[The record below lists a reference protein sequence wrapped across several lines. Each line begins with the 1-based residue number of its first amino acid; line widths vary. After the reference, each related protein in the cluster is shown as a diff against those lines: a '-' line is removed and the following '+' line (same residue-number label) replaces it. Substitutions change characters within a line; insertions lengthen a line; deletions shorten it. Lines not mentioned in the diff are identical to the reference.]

1 MLYELE
7 SPPYAQKPATAT
19 TNKLKIS
26 SLSETN
32 HTNNTNTNNISA
44 PKPVLNGIGFTSN
57 KVYGPELPPARLE
70 KTENGNVSST
80 NGDSKL
86 SSPSNSSESDSD
98 IENVITVPSSKKTP
112 LVKETDISSTSREI
126 QTSISTSNYNKT
138 HTPLSS
144 PNIST
149 SVSSLS
155 SPDSTPKKEKDVP
168 NANPQI
174 TKPLVPYES
183 DDTSCSDD
191 SNQSPNEIESRVSTE
206 AAVGEWQVTSSTD
219 INQEPSSE
227 GGSWEKKKPSQSPSI
242 QNAVSDLFKMSHSG
256 YSTPVS
262 SWNGSRSQLDKEINN
277 ERREDRKR
285 ALVDSSDQGKA
296 KHPKLNSNY
305 KSNPGYNPI
314 QVGNYFFFC
323 LNVLSSASLLLKEVN
338 TLTVQRI
345 FF

>member
-7 SPPYAQKPATAT
+7 SPPYTQKPATAT
-19 TNKLKIS
+19 TNKIKIS
-26 SLSETN
+26 PLLETS
-32 HTNNTNTNNISA
+32 HTSNTNTNNISA
-44 PKPVLNGIGFTSN
+44 PKTVLNGIGFTSN
-57 KVYGPELPPARLE
+57 KVYGPELPPDRIE

-80 NGDSKL
+80 NGDGKHN
-86 SSPSNSSESDSD
+86 SPSNSSESDSD
-98 IENVITVPSSKKTP
+98 IENVITVPSNKKTS
-112 LVKETDISSTSREI
+112 LVKEMDISSTSHEI
-126 QTSISTSNYNKT
+126 QTSVSTSHHNKA

-149 SVSSLS
+149 SISSLS
-155 SPDSTPKKEKDVP
+155 SPDSTPKKDKDVP
-168 NANPQI
+168 NTNPQL
-174 TKPLVPYES
+174 TKSLVPYES

-227 GGSWEKKKPSQSPSI
+227 GGSWEKKKPSQPLNG

-256 YSTPVS
+256 YSAPIS
-262 SWNGSRSQLDKEINN
+262 SWNGTRSQLDKEINN

-285 ALVDSSDQGKA
+285 ALVDSSDQGRV
-296 KHPKLNSNY
+296 KHPKLSSNY

-314 QVGNYFFFC
+314 QVGNYFF
-323 LNVLSSASLLLKEVN
+323 A
-338 TLTVQRI
+338 
-345 FF
+345 